1 MFPNTFRGIVI
12 TGPIVGTIRPI
23 PGAQHQIFGDM
34 PEGSQHENTKIT
46 DIGKNSD
53 SKGPISHFPGLVS
66 G

>member
-34 PEGSQHENTKIT
+34 PEGSQHENTKI
-46 DIGKNSD
+46 D
-53 SKGPISHFPGLVS
+53 P
-66 G
+66 